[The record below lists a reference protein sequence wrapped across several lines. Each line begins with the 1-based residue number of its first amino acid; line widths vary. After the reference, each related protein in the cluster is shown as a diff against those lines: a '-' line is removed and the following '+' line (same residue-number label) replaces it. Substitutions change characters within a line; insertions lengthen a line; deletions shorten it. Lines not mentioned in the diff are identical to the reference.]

1 MKQLRGSK
9 SGQPKDWDLGC
20 PTTHQ
25 GTEHQGT
32 EVARGDLPN
41 NNALIGSALRSA
53 QLHHQAGMVG
63 KTGHTQ
69 LLGVPHRADPRIEGR

>member
-25 GTEHQGT
+25 ST

-63 KTGHTQ
+63 KTGHAQ